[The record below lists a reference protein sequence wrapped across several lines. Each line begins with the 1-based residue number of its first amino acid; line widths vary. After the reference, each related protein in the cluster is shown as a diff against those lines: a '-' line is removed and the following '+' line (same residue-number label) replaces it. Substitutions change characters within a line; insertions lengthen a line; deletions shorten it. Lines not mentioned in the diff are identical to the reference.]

1 MYENQTFEVILKRM
15 LENVPSTIDKREGSV
30 MYDALAPAAAELAK
44 AYIEL
49 DWMYEQ
55 MFADTA
61 NREYLIRRCA
71 ERGFS
76 PTKATKAI
84 LKGEF
89 NIDISI
95 GTRFSLDT
103 LNYTVLSKIS
113 TGVYQMECETEG
125 SQGNQYFGSM
135 TPISYIK
142 GLTKAE
148 LTELL
153 IPGEDE
159 EGTEHLRKRYFNS
172 LKAQAYGGNLADYKE
187 KVNTLA
193 GVGGVKVYPAW
204 DGGGT
209 VKLVILDSNYGVPS
223 DALVHT
229 VKEEIDPELNTGKGY
244 GIAPIGH
251 VVTVQA
257 VKEEMLNFR
266 INLTFQSGYNFEI
279 CQEELEEA
287 VDRYLLTL
295 NQMWEDVE
303 QLVVRV
309 SKLESL
315 FLDVEGVLDAYDL
328 MINEVAGN
336 YVASS
341 DAIVKR
347 GGFVGA

>member
-1 MYENQTFEVILKRM
+1 MYESQTFEVILKRM
-15 LENVPSTIDKREGSV
+15 LENIPSTIDKREGSV
-30 MYDALAPAAAELAK
+30 IYDALAPAAVELAK

-76 PTKATKAI
+76 PTAATKAV

-89 NIDISI
+89 NMDIPI

-125 SQGNQYFGSM
+125 LEGNQYFGRM
-135 TPISYIK
+135 IPISYIK

-193 GVGGVKVYPAW
+193 GIGGVKVYPAW
-204 DGGGT
+204 NGGGT

-223 DALVHT
+223 DALVQA
-229 VKEEIDPELNTGKGY
+229 VKNEMDPELNTGQGY

-257 VKEEMLNFR
+257 VKEELLHFTV
-266 INLTFQSGYNFEI
+266 NLTFQLGYSLEL
-279 CQEELEEA
+279 CQERLEEA
-287 VDRYLLTL
+287 VDTYLSTL
-295 NQMWEDVE
+295 NQTWEDVDTI
-303 QLVVRV
+303 VVRV

-315 FLDVEGVLDAYDL
+315 FLDIEGVLDAYD
-328 MINEVAGN
+328 MVINGVAGN
-336 YVASS
+336 YVSS
-341 DAIVKR
+341 PDAIVKR
-347 GGFVGA
+347 GGFIAA

>member
-1 MYENQTFEVILKRM
+1 M
-15 LENVPSTIDKREGSV
+15 
-30 MYDALAPAAAELAK
+30 
-44 AYIEL
+44 
-49 DWMYEQ
+49 
-55 MFADTA
+55 
-61 NREYLIRRCA
+61 
-71 ERGFS
+71 
-76 PTKATKAI
+76 
-84 LKGEF
+84 
-89 NIDISI
+89 DIPIHS
-95 GTRFSLDT
+95 RFSLDT

-113 TGVYQMECETEG
+113 MGVYQVECETEG

-135 TPISYIK
+135 IPISYIK

-159 EGTEHLRKRYFNS
+159 EETEHLRKRYFNS

-204 DGGGT
+204 NGGGT

-223 DALVHT
+223 DALVQT

-257 VKEEMLNFR
+257 VKEELLYFTV
-266 INLTFQSGYNFEI
+266 NLTFQTGYDFEM

-287 VDRYLLTL
+287 ADRYLLTL
-295 NQMWEDVE
+295 NQMW
-303 QLVVRV
+303 
-309 SKLESL
+309 SSL
-315 FLDVEGVLDAYDL
+315 SFGYQ
-328 MINEVAGN
+328 
-336 YVASS
+336 S
-341 DAIVKR
+341 
-347 GGFVGA
+347 

>member
-1 MYENQTFEVILKRM
+1 MYENQTYEAIMKRM
-15 LENVPSTIDKREGSV
+15 LEKIPSTMDKREGSV
-30 MYDALAPAAAELAK
+30 IYDALAPAAVELAK

-76 PTKATKAI
+76 PTTATKAV

-89 NIDISI
+89 NLDIPI

-113 TGVYQMECETEG
+113 MGVYQMECETEG
-125 SQGNQYFGSM
+125 SEGNQYFGSM

-148 LTELL
+148 LVELL
-153 IPGEDE
+153 IPGEEE

-204 DGGGT
+204 NGGGT

-223 DALVHT
+223 DALVQA
-229 VKEEIDPELNTGKGY
+229 VKNEIDPELHTGQGY

-257 VKEEMLNFR
+257 VEEERLNFAV
-266 INLTFQSGYNFEI
+266 NVTFQSGYDFGV
-279 CQEELEEA
+279 CQEEFEEA

-295 NQMWEDVE
+295 NQMWEDVDAI
-303 QLVVRV
+303 VVRV

-315 FLDVEGVLDAYDL
+315 FLDIEGVLDAYDL
-328 MINEVAGN
+328 TINGVAGN
-336 YVASS
+336 YVVSA

-347 GGFVGA
+347 GGFVAA